1 MKHLKIMSML
11 LLAMGAPIPLAAHI
25 ATTAKVQ
32 KIESVQQQN
41 ACTGIVSDASG
52 QAIIGAS
59 VAVKGSNQGTI
70 TDVDGKFHI
79 ANVKKGTTL
88 EISYIGYKTQQ
99 VTWNGQTLN
108 IVLTEDTEMLDE
120 VVVVGYGVQKK
131 VNLSGSVST
140 VNTQQIEDRPVVN
153 LGQALQGT
161 VANLNITIGSGQ
173 ATDSPSYNIRGTT
186 SLNGGSPLIVIDG
199 VVSDNSTLNTL
210 NPNDIAQISVLK
222 DAASS
227 AIYGS
232 RAAYGVIL
240 VTTKMGTSEKP
251 VIHYN
256 NNFQMRQLT
265 QKQNII
271 TDPYLVAQTRNIM
284 STPWYNLY
292 NEEQLAYAQQVSED
306 PSMSP
311 YYLNPDGSYT
321 YFGHTDWV
329 GEAYKNIG
337 FATTHSIDVSGKTER
352 ASYFLSAGY
361 TFQDGMV
368 KYGTDKYNRYTV
380 RSKIDFKVTD
390 WWTIGN
396 NTQMI
401 FSDYDYPTSLD
412 SDYYWGINRLN
423 PMDVPKNPDGT
434 WTDAGAQW
442 LGTLSEGGRAKEQG
456 ANIQTQF
463 STRVDIIKD
472 VFFVQGNFS
481 YRTRKNRDRWHYLT
495 VPYYDGPEL
504 EPLYYNETTSAANAV
519 SDQKNITFDVYGTF
533 TKTFNDKHY
542 INAMVG
548 FNQEEYRYEYNSLS
562 RSELISPSLPS
573 VALATGD
580 MNVGESISTL
590 ALRSGYA
597 RFNYIYDDKYLFE
610 FNGRYD
616 GSSRFPKEDRF
627 VFSPSGSIAWVMSKE
642 EFFEPLLPVVSFLK
656 FRYSY
661 GMLGNQDVSSYY
673 PYLATMGSGKLGYLI
688 DGEQPVYV
696 NAPGLVSSSL
706 TWEKV
711 STSNIGIDINFLDNR
726 LTATGDFYV
735 RRTKDMITSGQP
747 LPNVLGTSVPSEN
760 AADLKTRGWE
770 VTLTWKDQKQVAG
783 KPFNY
788 SVGFNLADS
797 RAFITKFYNPNG
809 MLSSYYEGY
818 EIGQMWGFHTLGFFT
833 SQEDIDNHADQTN
846 VASYL
851 STRPLAPGDLKF
863 ADLNNDGK
871 ITSGNNSL
879 DDPGDRT
886 IIGNSSKRY
895 TFGLNASADWNGFDL
910 SVFFQGVGTLD
921 YYPGGSDLYFWGIYS
936 QPWTNI
942 TYGNYY
948 DHWTEE
954 NPNGYFPRM
963 KAYVAEGGAEAAL
976 TQTKY
981 MQNAAYIR
989 LKNLTFGYTLPAQW
1003 TNKLNI
1009 SRLRIFFSG
1018 DNLFYVSGLY
1028 KHYNIDPEG
1037 LGGQMYPLQRSYSFG
1052 LNVTF

>member
-32 KIESVQQQN
+32 EIESVQQQN

-240 VTTKMGTSEKP
+240 VTTKTGASDKLT
-251 VIHYN
+251 IHYN
-256 NNFQMRQLT
+256 NNFQMRQNT
-265 QKQNII
+265 QKQDII
-271 TDPYLVAQTRNIM
+271 SDPYIVAQVRNVM
-284 STPWYNLY
+284 SRPFYNLY
-292 NEEQLAYAQQVSED
+292 NEEQLAYAQSVSED
-306 PSMSP
+306 PSVSP
-311 YYLNPDGSYT
+311 YFLNPDGTYS

-329 GEAYKNIG
+329 NEAYKDLG
-337 FATTHSIDVSGKTER
+337 FATTHSVDISGKSDR

-361 TFQDGMV
+361 NFTDGMI
-368 KYGTDKYNRYTV
+368 KYGTDKYDRYNM
-380 RSKIDFKVTD
+380 RSKIDFKLTD
-390 WWTIGN
+390 WWTISN

-401 FSDYDYPTSLD
+401 FTNYEAPTALD
-412 SDYYWGINRLN
+412 GDYYWGINRLN
-423 PMDVPKNPDGT
+423 PMDVPLNPDGS
-434 WTDAGAQW
+434 WTEAGAEW
-442 LGTLSEGGRAKEQG
+442 LGNLESGGRESVQNT
-456 ANIQTQF
+456 NIQTIF
-463 STRVDIIKD
+463 STRIDFIKD
-472 VFFVQGNFS
+472 VFWVNGSFM
-481 YRTRKNRDRWHYLT
+481 YRTKKNRDRWNYLP
-495 VPYYDGPEL
+495 VAYYNGPETDV
-504 EPLYYNETTSAANAV
+504 LYVNETSSASN
-519 SDQKNITFDVYGTF
+519 SNYDQKNITFDVYGTF
-533 TKTFNDKHY
+533 AKTFNDKHFV
-542 INAMVG
+542 NAVLG
-548 FNQEEYRYEYNSLS
+548 FNQEEYRYEYLGMS
-562 RSELISPSLPS
+562 RSELITPSLPTIQ
-573 VALATGD
+573 LATGD
-580 MNVGESISTL
+580 MSMSETIYTL

-597 RFNYIYDDKYLFE
+597 RFNYIYDDKYIFE

-616 GSSRFPKEDRF
+616 GTSRFPKNDRF
-627 VFSPSGSIAWVMSKE
+627 VFSPSGSIAWVMSQEK
-642 EFFEPLLPVVSFLK
+642 FFEPLRPVVSFLK
-656 FRYSY
+656 LRYSY
-661 GMLGNQDVSSYY
+661 GLLGNQDVSGYY
-673 PYLATMGSGKLGYLI
+673 PYLATMSAGRLGYLI
-688 DGEQPVYV
+688 DGERPTSIS
-696 NAPGLVSSSL
+696 APGLVSSSL

-735 RRTKDMITSGQP
+735 RRTKDMVVSGSP
-747 LPNVLGTSVPSEN
+747 LPGVLGTSEPSEN

-770 VTLTWKDQKQVAG
+770 VTLTWKDQKEVAG

-788 SVGFNLADS
+788 NVSFNLADS
-797 RAFITKFYNPNG
+797 RSFITKYSNPTG
-809 MLSSYYEGY
+809 TLSSYYVGY
-818 EIGQMWGFHTLGFFT
+818 EFGQQWGYHTIGYFL
-833 SQEDIDNHADQTN
+833 SDEDVAYSPDQTN
-846 VASYL
+846 IASYL
-851 STRPLAPGDLKF
+851 DSRPLGAGDLKF
-863 ADLNNDGK
+863 ADLNHDFK
-871 ITSGNNSL
+871 ISSGNNTL

-886 IIGNSSKRY
+886 IIGNTSKRF
-895 TFGLNASADWNGFDL
+895 TFGLSAGADWNGFDL
-910 SVFFQGVGTLD
+910 SLFFQGVGKRD
-921 YYPGGSDLYFWGIYS
+921 YFPGSRDLYFWGIYS

-948 DHWTEE
+948 DRWTEE

-963 KAYVAEGGAEAAL
+963 KGYVAEYTEACL
-976 TQTKY
+976 PQTKY
-981 MQNAAYIR
+981 KQNAAYIR

-1003 TNKLNI
+1003 TQKFNVN
-1009 SRLRIFFSG
+1009 RLRVFFAG
-1018 DNLFYVSGLY
+1018 DNLFYISGLY

>member
-1 MKHLKIMSML
+1 M
-11 LLAMGAPIPLAAHI
+11 
-25 ATTAKVQ
+25 
-32 KIESVQQQN
+32 
-41 ACTGIVSDASG
+41 
-52 QAIIGAS
+52 
-59 VAVKGSNQGTI
+59 
-70 TDVDGKFHI
+70 
-79 ANVKKGTTL
+79 
-88 EISYIGYKTQQ
+88 
-99 VTWNGQTLN
+99 
-108 IVLTEDTEMLDE
+108 
-120 VVVVGYGVQKK
+120 
-131 VNLSGSVST
+131 
-140 VNTQQIEDRPVVN
+140 
-153 LGQALQGT
+153 
-161 VANLNITIGSGQ
+161 
-173 ATDSPSYNIRGTT
+173 
-186 SLNGGSPLIVIDG
+186 
-199 VVSDNSTLNTL
+199 
-210 NPNDIAQISVLK
+210 
-222 DAASS
+222 
-227 AIYGS
+227 
-232 RAAYGVIL
+232 
-240 VTTKMGTSEKP
+240 
-251 VIHYN
+251 
-256 NNFQMRQLT
+256 
-265 QKQNII
+265 
-271 TDPYLVAQTRNIM
+271 
-284 STPWYNLY
+284 
-292 NEEQLAYAQQVSED
+292 
-306 PSMSP
+306 
-311 YYLNPDGSYT
+311 
-321 YFGHTDWV
+321 
-329 GEAYKNIG
+329 
-337 FATTHSIDVSGKTER
+337 
-352 ASYFLSAGY
+352 
-361 TFQDGMV
+361 
-368 KYGTDKYNRYTV
+368 
-380 RSKIDFKVTD
+380 
-390 WWTIGN
+390 
-396 NTQMI
+396 
-401 FSDYDYPTSLD
+401 
-412 SDYYWGINRLN
+412 
-423 PMDVPKNPDGT
+423 
-434 WTDAGAQW
+434 
-442 LGTLSEGGRAKEQG
+442 
-456 ANIQTQF
+456 
-463 STRVDIIKD
+463 
-472 VFFVQGNFS
+472 
-481 YRTRKNRDRWHYLT
+481 
-495 VPYYDGPEL
+495 
-504 EPLYYNETTSAANAV
+504 
-519 SDQKNITFDVYGTF
+519 
-533 TKTFNDKHY
+533 
-542 INAMVG
+542 
-548 FNQEEYRYEYNSLS
+548 
-562 RSELISPSLPS
+562 
-573 VALATGD
+573 
-580 MNVGESISTL
+580 
-590 ALRSGYA
+590 
-597 RFNYIYDDKYLFE
+597 
-610 FNGRYD
+610 
-616 GSSRFPKEDRF
+616 
-627 VFSPSGSIAWVMSKE
+627 FSPSGSIAWVMSKE

-788 SVGFNLADS
+788 SVSFNLADS

-910 SVFFQGVGTLD
+910 SVFFQGVGKRD